1 MLDMVMLM
9 NIKSYS
15 ELIMIPTFVERF
27 EYLKLD
33 GAIGIDTFGHD
44 RWLNQVLYRSPE
56 WKRFRNRIIIR
67 DNGCDLGIEG
77 REIQGKI
84 IIHHL
89 NPLTIEDVINRSYK
103 IFDEENVI
111 STMLLTHNAIH
122 YGDEDLLMKDPIIRT
137 ANDTCP
143 WRR

>member
-33 GAIGIDTFGHD
+33 GTIGIDTFGHD